1 MTRLIYVEIQNFD
14 KRKYE
19 ELLSLFSEKTQ
30 KEVLKLK
37 KWESGYIRLLSKMLL
52 LKGMQCF
59 NMVDFSFDL
68 LQYTVYGRPFFNDS
82 IDFNIS
88 HTNNCA
94 VCIISDSL
102 KVGVDVEEIR
112 NIDLDD
118 FSESF
123 DAGEWR
129 SLTES
134 PAPIHTFFN
143 YWTRKEAI
151 IKADGRGMNIPLS
164 TVNVQDSIASIE
176 GNTWHLKEIKLP
188 AANNYAIHIATNE
201 LPGDNEL
208 EIIRFTDYY

>member
-1 MTRLIYVEIQNFD
+1 MTRLIYVEIDILD

-19 ELLSLFSEKTQ
+19 DLLTLFSEKTRN
-30 KEVLKLK
+30 EVLKLK

-52 LKGMQCF
+52 LKGMQDF
-59 NMVDFSFDL
+59 NIVDFSFDL
-68 LQYTVYGRPFFNDS
+68 LQYTAYGRPFFNDG

-88 HTNNCA
+88 HTSKCA

-112 NIDLDD
+112 NIDPDN

-123 DAGEWR
+123 NADEWL
-129 SLTES
+129 SITES

-151 IKADGRGMNIPLS
+151 IKADGRGMAIPLS
-164 TVNVQDSIASIE
+164 SVNVQHNLVKVED
-176 GNTWHLKEIKLP
+176 NVWYLKEVKLP
-188 AANNYAIHIATNE
+188 SANNIVHIATNK
-201 LPGDNEL
+201 LLGDDEL
-208 EIIRFTDYY
+208 EIIRLAGY